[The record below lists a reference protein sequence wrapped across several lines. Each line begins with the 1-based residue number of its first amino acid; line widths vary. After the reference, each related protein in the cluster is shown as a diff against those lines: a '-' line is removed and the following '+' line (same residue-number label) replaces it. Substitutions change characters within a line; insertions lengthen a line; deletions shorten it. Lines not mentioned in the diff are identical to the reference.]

1 MIIKNSY
8 FDIMLFQSEYFIAH
22 EDSDQLEVIE
32 EFMYNDIYKSMVIID
47 SSLAIENIKELR
59 GDYNCIVVFLNSE
72 SNPEL
77 ETRKIIYIHDKIDE
91 MAQAF
96 ILKTHSLLA
105 FF

>member
-1 MIIKNSY
+1 MIIKKPN
-8 FDIMLFQSEYFIAH
+8 FGFMLFQSEYFIAY

-32 EFMYNDIYKSMVIID
+32 EFMYNDTYKSMVIID

-59 GDYNCIVVFLNSE
+59 RDYNCVVVFLNSE
-72 SNPEL
+72 CNPEL
-77 ETRKIIYIHDKIDE
+77 EIRKIIYIHDKIDE

-96 ILKTHSLLA
+96 ILKTRSLLA